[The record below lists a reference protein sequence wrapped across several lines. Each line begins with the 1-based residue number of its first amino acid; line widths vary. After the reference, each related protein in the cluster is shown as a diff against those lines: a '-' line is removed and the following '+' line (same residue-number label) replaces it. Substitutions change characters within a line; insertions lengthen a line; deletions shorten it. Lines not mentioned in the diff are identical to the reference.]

1 MWGAIIQAIDHAAER
16 INKGAGAGIEVA
28 KSQNG
33 GAAGS
38 SGSSGNSGIT
48 DTTMFGK
55 AVQTATNNIKDK
67 FSSLNNNPKVEK
79 AETEETENKDTSAAD
94 VTESKGGVLSNPI
107 ETGDTAGAEDG
118 AENGAEA
125 VKGTI

>member
-1 MWGAIIQAIDHAAER
+1 MWSAIVQAIDHAAER
-16 INKGAGAGIEVA
+16 LNKGASAGIEVA

-38 SGSSGNSGIT
+38 GGSSGTT

-67 FSSLNNNPKVEK
+67 LSSLNNNPKVEK
-79 AETEETENKDTSAAD
+79 TEEVETESKDTVDTTEN
-94 VTESKGGVLSNPI
+94 KGGVLSNPI
-107 ETGDTAGAEDG
+107 ESGNTEG
-118 AENGAEA
+118 AENGAEK
-125 VKGTI
+125 VKGAI

>member
-1 MWGAIIQAIDHAAER
+1 MWSAIIQAIDHAAER

-38 SGSSGNSGIT
+38 SGSSGSSGNSRTT

-67 FSSLNNNPKVEK
+67 LSSLNNNPKVEK
-79 AETEETENKDTSAAD
+79 AETEETESKDAVDT
-94 VTESKGGVLSNPI
+94 TENKGGVLSNPI
-107 ETGDTAGAEDG
+107 EKGDTEGAEDG
-118 AENGAEA
+118 AEKTE
-125 VKGTI
+125 GTI

>member
-1 MWGAIIQAIDHAAER
+1 MWSAIIQAIDHAAER

-33 GAAGS
+33 GAAGN
-38 SGSSGNSGIT
+38 SGNSGNSGTT

-67 FSSLNNNPKVEK
+67 LSSLNNNPKVEK
-79 AETEETENKDTSAAD
+79 DETEETESKYTVDT
-94 VTESKGGVLSNPI
+94 TENKGGVLSNPI
-107 ETGDTAGAEDG
+107 EKGDTEGAEDG
-118 AENGAEA
+118 AEKVEG
-125 VKGTI
+125 VI

>member
-28 KSQNG
+28 KSQSG

-38 SGSSGNSGIT
+38 SGT
-48 DTTMFGK
+48 ADTTMFGK

-67 FSSLNNNPKVEK
+67 LASLNNNPKVEK
-79 AETEETENKDTSAAD
+79 AETEETEKDDTVD
-94 VTESKGGVLSNPI
+94 TTENKGGVLSNPI
-107 ETGDTAGAEDG
+107 KSGDTEG
-118 AENGAEA
+118 AENGAEK
-125 VKGTI
+125 VEGTI

>member
-28 KSQNG
+28 KSQSG
-33 GAAGS
+33 GAAGNSGS
-38 SGSSGNSGIT
+38 SGSSGTT

-67 FSSLNNNPKVEK
+67 LSSLNNNPKVEK
-79 AETEETENKDTSAAD
+79 AETEEE
-94 VTESKGGVLSNPI
+94 
-107 ETGDTAGAEDG
+107 
-118 AENGAEA
+118 ENGTEETE
-125 VKGTI
+125 GTI

>member
-1 MWGAIIQAIDHAAER
+1 MIGAIIQAIDHAAGR

-38 SGSSGNSGIT
+38 SGSSGSSGTT

-67 FSSLNNNPKVEK
+67 LASLNNNPKVEK
-79 AETEETENKDTSAAD
+79 AETEETESNDTVD
-94 VTESKGGVLSNPI
+94 VTENKGGVLSNPI
-107 ETGDTAGAEDG
+107 KSGDEEGAEDG
-118 AENGAEA
+118 TEKTEGA
-125 VKGTI
+125 I

>member
-1 MWGAIIQAIDHAAER
+1 MWSAIIQAIDHAAER

-28 KSQNG
+28 KSQSG

-38 SGSSGNSGIT
+38 SGTT

-67 FSSLNNNPKVEK
+67 LASLNNNPKVEK
-79 AETEETENKDTSAAD
+79 AETEETESNDTVDA
-94 VTESKGGVLSNPI
+94 TENKGGVLSNPI
-107 ETGDTAGAEDG
+107 ESGDTEG
-118 AENGAEA
+118 AENGAEKVEGA
-125 VKGTI
+125 I

>member
-1 MWGAIIQAIDHAAER
+1 MIGAIIQAIDHAAGR

-28 KSQNG
+28 KSQSG
-33 GAAGS
+33 GAAG
-38 SGSSGNSGIT
+38 NSGTT

-67 FSSLNNNPKVEK
+67 LTSLNNNPKVEK
-79 AETEETENKDTSAAD
+79 
-94 VTESKGGVLSNPI
+94 
-107 ETGDTAGAEDG
+107 GDTEGAEDG
-118 AENGAEA
+118 AEK

>member
-1 MWGAIIQAIDHAAER
+1 MWSAIIQAIDHAAER

-38 SGSSGNSGIT
+38 SGNSGKSGTT

-67 FSSLNNNPKVEK
+67 LASLNNNPKVEK
-79 AETEETENKDTSAAD
+79 TETEETESNDTVD
-94 VTESKGGVLSNPI
+94 TTENKGGVLSNPI
-107 ETGDTAGAEDG
+107 EKGDTEGAEDG
-118 AENGAEA
+118 AEKVEGA
-125 VKGTI
+125 I

>member
-1 MWGAIIQAIDHAAER
+1 MWGAIIQAIDHAAGR
-16 INKGAGAGIEVA
+16 INKGASAGIEVA
-28 KSQNG
+28 KSQSG

-38 SGSSGNSGIT
+38 SGSSGTT

-67 FSSLNNNPKVEK
+67 LASLNNNPKVEK
-79 AETEETENKDTSAAD
+79 VETEETEINDTSTAD
-94 VTESKGGVLSNPI
+94 VTENKGGVLSNPI
-107 ETGDTAGAEDG
+107 ESGDTAGAEDG

-125 VKGTI
+125 VKGAI

>member
-28 KSQNG
+28 KSQSG
-33 GAAGS
+33 GAAGNSGS
-38 SGSSGNSGIT
+38 SGSSGTT

-67 FSSLNNNPKVEK
+67 LSSLNNNPKVEK
-79 AETEETENKDTSAAD
+79 TEEVETESKDTVDTTEN
-94 VTESKGGVLSNPI
+94 KGGVLSNPI
-107 ETGDTAGAEDG
+107 ESGVTEGVEDG
-118 AENGAEA
+118 AEKVEGA
-125 VKGTI
+125 I

>member
-1 MWGAIIQAIDHAAER
+1 MPWSAIIQAIDHAAGR

-28 KSQNG
+28 KSQSG

-38 SGSSGNSGIT
+38 SGTT

-67 FSSLNNNPKVEK
+67 LSSLNNNPKVEK
-79 AETEETENKDTSAAD
+79 TETEEVETESKDTVTEN
-94 VTESKGGVLSNPI
+94 KGGVLSNPI
-107 ETGDTAGAEDG
+107 KSGDTEG
-118 AENGAEA
+118 AENGTE
-125 VKGTI
+125 KTERTI

>member
-1 MWGAIIQAIDHAAER
+1 MIGAIIQAIDHAAGR
-16 INKGAGAGIEVA
+16 INKGASAGIEVA

-38 SGSSGNSGIT
+38 SGSSGNSGTT

-67 FSSLNNNPKVEK
+67 LASLNNNPKVEK
-79 AETEETENKDTSAAD
+79 AETEETESNDTVD
-94 VTESKGGVLSNPI
+94 VTENKGGVLSNPI
-107 ETGDTAGAEDG
+107 EKGDTEGAEDG
-118 AENGAEA
+118 AEK
-125 VKGTI
+125 VKGAI

>member
-38 SGSSGNSGIT
+38 SGTT

-55 AVQTATNNIKDK
+55 AVKTATNNIKDK
-67 FSSLNNNPKVEK
+67 LSSLNNNPKVEK
-79 AETEETENKDTSAAD
+79 PEVEETESNDTVD
-94 VTESKGGVLSNPI
+94 TTKNKGGVLSNPI
-107 ETGDTAGAEDG
+107 ESGNTEGAEDG
-118 AENGAEA
+118 AEKTKGA
-125 VKGTI
+125 I